1 MEPAGNNRPKNRR
14 KAVMKAIF
22 LLIFIVAAIF
32 LLRFTPIKNYLTAE
46 ALGRFLESAGF
57 WAPLIFILIYTAGVC
72 LFLPGTLLTGLGAA
86 IFGAYWGFV
95 YVWFGAMAG
104 ASAAFFIGR
113 TLGREFA
120 SSLIGDKLKKYDDG
134 IERNGFATVLYLRLV
149 YFPFTPMNFGMGLTK
164 VHFRDYFIGTG
175 LGIIVGTFIFTFFI
189 GTLKDV
195 WASGNWA
202 ELISFKVFF
211 SIALFIFSFFI
222 PKIIKKIN
230 MVIAEDPEM
239 GPNLLDKIK
248 SQGVRELDDSA
259 MIMRL
264 KFKTIPGEQFVIR
277 REVFRM
283 IQESF
288 RENGIEFAHRNV
300 AVYLPPDEDAGE
312 HDKKAIEAGAAAAA
326 AAAQA
331 EEEQKKPI

>member
-1 MEPAGNNRPKNRR
+1 MEPGGTNMSKSRK
-14 KAVMKAIF
+14 KAVTKAII
-22 LLIFIVAAIF
+22 LLIFFVAAIF
-32 LLRFTPIKNYLTAE
+32 RLRVTPIKNYLTAE

-222 PKIIKKIN
+222 PKIIKKI
-230 MVIAEDPEM
+230 
-239 GPNLLDKIK
+239 K
-248 SQGVRELDDSA
+248 
-259 MIMRL
+259 
-264 KFKTIPGEQFVIR
+264 GE
-277 REVFRM
+277 
-283 IQESF
+283 
-288 RENGIEFAHRNV
+288 
-300 AVYLPPDEDAGE
+300 
-312 HDKKAIEAGAAAAA
+312 
-326 AAAQA
+326 
-331 EEEQKKPI
+331 